1 MKEFERF
8 NKMFNPDTIAV
19 IGASYNLKKW
29 GFHILHNILNGGY
42 KGKVFPVNIR
52 GEDVLGLKGYK
63 SIKEIEMPIDLAI
76 IVVPRDALFDVLKDC
91 AEKKIN
97 SVFVVTAGFAELGDA
112 GRKMQEDIRDFAL
125 KNDMMLS
132 GPNGEGIVN
141 AKIGL
146 YAQMAIHYPKPGTIS
161 MVSQSG
167 NVGATM
173 MQLANMSCFGFSK
186 FISSGNEAVLKL
198 PDYID
203 YFSND
208 NETDIIIAY
217 IEGIKDGKRLL
228 KSIRNA
234 TEKKRVIVIKGGRTE
249 GGLRAA
255 QSHTGAMTSDTVIF
269 EAAIKQTGAIFVN
282 GLQELYD
289 CAQIFVREPLP
300 RGDRVGILT
309 VGGGWGVLC
318 ADACERYGLKVARLK
333 DETIKKLDSVMPA
346 WWARNNPVDS
356 AGGGKRRTMTYGVEV
371 LLEAEEVDS
380 VIVLGN
386 GLGYLSIPI
395 MRRSPFYEQGL
406 NMVSAVIQDTE
417 MEVVEE
423 YDRLLRKYNKPLILS
438 TDAKHNAYE
447 IKNEVILKLEEKGI
461 PVFHSPERAAKALS
475 YLTKY
480 AKKKSGW

>member
-8 NKMFNPDTIAV
+8 KKMFSPETIAV
-19 IGASYNLKKW
+19 VGASYNLKKW

-63 SIKEIEMPIDLAI
+63 SIKDIEPPIDLAI
-76 IVVPRDALFDVLKDC
+76 IVVPREALFDVLKDC
-91 AEKKIN
+91 VQKKVN
-97 SVFVVTAGFAELGDA
+97 SVFVVTAGFAELGEA
-112 GRKMQEDIRDFAL
+112 GRKMQEDIRDFAME
-125 KNDMMLS
+125 NDLMLG

-141 AKIGL
+141 ARISL
-146 YAQMAIHYPKPGTIS
+146 YAQMAIHYPKAGKLS

-173 MQLANMSCFGFSK
+173 MQLANQSCYGFSK

-203 YFSND
+203 FFCND
-208 NETDIIIAY
+208 DDTDVIVAY
-217 IEGIKDGKRLL
+217 IEGIKDGKRLIE
-228 KSIRNA
+228 SISNA
-234 TEKKRVIVIKGGRTE
+234 VQKKRVIVIKGGKTE
-249 GGLRAA
+249 GGLKAA
-255 QSHTGAMTSDTVIF
+255 QSHTGAMTSDNAIF
-269 EAAIKQTGAIFVN
+269 EAAIKQSGAIYVD

-289 CAQIFVREPLP
+289 CAQILVREPLP
-300 RGDRVGILT
+300 KGNRVGILT

-318 ADACERYGLKVARLK
+318 ADACEKYGLKVARLS
-333 DETIKKLDSVMPA
+333 ENTLKKLDTVMPE

-356 AGGGKRRTMTYGVEV
+356 AGGGKRKTMTYGVEV
-371 LLEAEEVDS
+371 LLQANEVDS

-386 GLGYLSIPI
+386 ALGFMSTAI
-395 MRRSPFYEQGL
+395 MKKSLYYEQGL
-406 NMVSAVIQDTE
+406 NMVSAIIKDVE

-423 YDRLLRKYNKPLILS
+423 YDRLLRTYNKPLVLS

-447 IKNEVILKLEEKGI
+447 IKNEVILALEERGI

-475 YLTKY
+475 YLTFY
-480 AKKKSGW
+480 AKKRYGW

>member
-1 MKEFERF
+1 MKETERF
-8 NKMFNPDTIAV
+8 NKMFNPQTIAV

-52 GEDVLGLKGYK
+52 GEDVLGLKGYS
-63 SIKEIEMPIDLAI
+63 SIKEIEVPVDLAI
-76 IVVPRDALFDVLKDC
+76 IVVPRESLFDVLKDC
-91 AEKKIN
+91 AEKKVN
-97 SVFVVTAGFAELGDA
+97 SVFVVTAGFAELGEA
-112 GRKMQEDIRDFAL
+112 GKKMQEDIRDFAIQ
-125 KNDMMLS
+125 NDLMLG

-141 AKIGL
+141 ARINL
-146 YAQMAIHYPKPGTIS
+146 YAQMAVHYPKAGRLS

-208 NETDIIIAY
+208 DETDVIVAY
-217 IEGIKDGKRLL
+217 IEGIKDGKRLIE
-228 KSIRNA
+228 SIKNA
-234 TEKKRVIVIKGGRTE
+234 TQKKRVIVIKGGRTE

-255 QSHTGAMTSDTVIF
+255 QSHTGAMTSDTAIF
-269 EAAIKQTGAIFVN
+269 EAAIKQTGAIYVE

-289 CAQIFVREPLP
+289 CAQILVREPLP
-300 RGDRVGILT
+300 KGNRVGILT

-318 ADACERYGLKVARLK
+318 ADACEKYGLKVAKLSE
-333 DETIKKLDSVMPA
+333 ETLKKLDTVMPQ

-371 LLEAEEVDS
+371 LLQAEEVDS

-386 GLGYLSIPI
+386 ALGYMSTSILGKS
-395 MRRSPFYEQGL
+395 RFYDQGL
-406 NMVSAVIQDTE
+406 NMVCAVLKDAE
-417 MEVVEE
+417 MEIVEE
-423 YDRLLRKYNKPLILS
+423 YDRLLLTYNKPLVLS
-438 TDAKHNAYE
+438 TDAKHNAYG
-447 IKNEVILKLEEKGI
+447 IQNEVILKLEEKGI

-475 YLTKY
+475 FLTNY
-480 AKKKSGW
+480 SKKKLRW

>member
-8 NKMFNPDTIAV
+8 NKMFNPETIAV
-19 IGASYNLKKW
+19 VGASYNLKKW

-63 SIKEIEMPIDLAI
+63 SIKEIETSIDLAI
-76 IVVPRDALFDVLKDC
+76 IVVPRDSLFGVLKDC
-91 AEKKIN
+91 AEKKVN
-97 SVFVVTAGFAELGDA
+97 SVFVVTAGFAELGEA
-112 GRKMQEDIRDFAL
+112 GKKMQEDIRDFAIQ
-125 KNDMMLS
+125 NDLMLG
-132 GPNGEGIVN
+132 GPNGEGLVN
-141 AKIGL
+141 ARINL
-146 YAQMAIHYPKPGTIS
+146 YAQMAVHYPKAGKLS

-173 MQLANMSCFGFSK
+173 MQLANMSCYGFSK

-208 NETDIIIAY
+208 IDTDVIVAY
-217 IEGIKDGKRLL
+217 IEGVKDGKRLID
-228 KSIRNA
+228 SIRNA
-234 TEKKRVIVIKGGRTE
+234 TNKKRVIIIKGGKTD
-249 GGLRAA
+249 GGLKAA
-255 QSHTGAMTSDTVIF
+255 QSHTGAMTSDTAIF
-269 EAAIKQTGAIFVN
+269 EAAIRQTGAMYVED
-282 GLQELYD
+282 LQELYD

-300 RGDRVGILT
+300 RGNRVGILT

-318 ADACERYGLKVARLK
+318 ADACERYGLKIARLSE
-333 DETIKKLDSVMPA
+333 DTLKKLDKVMPE

-356 AGGGKRRTMTYGVEV
+356 AGGGKRKTMTYGVEA
-371 LLEAEEVDS
+371 LLQAEEVDS

-386 GLGYLSIPI
+386 ALGYMSTSVLRKSI
-395 MRRSPFYEQGL
+395 FYEQGL
-406 NMVSAVIQDTE
+406 NMVCAVLKDAE
-417 MEVVEE
+417 MEIVEE
-423 YDRLLRKYNKPLILS
+423 YERLLNTYNKPLILS

-461 PVFHSPERAAKALS
+461 PVFHSPERAARALA
-475 YLTKY
+475 YLTEY
-480 AKKKSGW
+480 SKKKGLF

>member
-1 MKEFERF
+1 MKEIERF
-8 NKMFNPDTIAV
+8 NRMFNPQTIAV
-19 IGASYNLKKW
+19 IGASNNLKKW

-52 GEDVLGLKGYK
+52 GEDVLGLRGY
-63 SIKEIEMPIDLAI
+63 SNIKEIEAPIDLAI
-76 IVVPRDALFDVLKDC
+76 IVVPRESLFDVLKDC
-91 AEKKIN
+91 AEKKVN
-97 SVFVVTAGFAELGDA
+97 SVFVVTAGFAELGEE
-112 GRKMQEDIRDFAL
+112 GKKMQEDIKDFAIQSDL
-125 KNDMMLS
+125 MLG

-141 AKIGL
+141 ARINL
-146 YAQMAIHYPKPGTIS
+146 YAQMAVHYPKAGRLS

-208 NETDIIIAY
+208 DETDVIVAY
-217 IEGIKDGKRLL
+217 IEGIKDGKRLIE
-228 KSIRNA
+228 SIKNA
-234 TEKKRVIVIKGGRTE
+234 NQKKRVIVIKGGRTE
-249 GGLRAA
+249 GGLKAA
-255 QSHTGAMTSDTVIF
+255 QSHTGAMTSDIAIF
-269 EAAIKQTGAIFVN
+269 ESAIKQTGAIYVD

-289 CAQIFVREPLP
+289 CAQILVREPLP
-300 RGDRVGILT
+300 RGNRVAILT

-318 ADACERYGLKVARLK
+318 ADACEKYGLKLAKLSE
-333 DETIKKLDSVMPA
+333 ETLKKLDTVMPP

-371 LLEAEEVDS
+371 LLQAEEVDS

-386 GLGYLSIPI
+386 ALGYMSTSVLGKS
-395 MRRSPFYEQGL
+395 RFYDQGL
-406 NMVSAVIQDTE
+406 NMVCAVLKDAE
-417 MEVVEE
+417 MEIVEE
-423 YDRLLRKYNKPLILS
+423 YDRLLRTYNKPLVLS

-461 PVFHSPERAAKALS
+461 PIFHSPERAAKALS
-475 YLTKY
+475 YLTNY
-480 AKKKSGW
+480 AKKKLRW